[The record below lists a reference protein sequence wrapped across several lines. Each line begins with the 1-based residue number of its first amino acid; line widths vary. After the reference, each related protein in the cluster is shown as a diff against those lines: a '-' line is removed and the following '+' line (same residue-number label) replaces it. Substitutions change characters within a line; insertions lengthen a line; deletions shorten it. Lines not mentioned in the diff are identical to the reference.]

1 MEMILTLGFLVIFM
15 VILIFLSGWF
25 SGSET
30 ALTNLNS
37 SEVKKMK
44 RSGMKNS
51 EYVMK
56 LKQNMDKTLIT
67 ILIGNNIVNI
77 VLSSVAA
84 LIANQLFAEL
94 GVSIMIG
101 VITFLVI
108 IFGEITPKN
117 SAIFNSMEVANSNAR
132 IIYFLSVV
140 LTPLI
145 LLFRWISK
153 TIIKMKGGAG
163 SNENLLT
170 TDDDIKDLVILSE
183 EEGVIKPIEREII
196 HRVFK
201 FGDRKVKDAMVKM
214 ENVFC
219 LDDDIV
225 VEGVKSAVKN
235 CGFTRVPVM
244 GDDGKIIS
252 IIYSKDLI
260 LADDESIPSLM
271 RKPFV
276 VRDTDEVTEVF
287 DKMKK
292 NRVHL
297 AIVEDKKKNHIGIVT
312 LEDLLEELVGEL
324 HDEYYDK
331 KYSRYPLKDYS
342 RP

>member
-1 MEMILTLGFLVIFM
+1 MDTIFILGFLIVFM
-15 VILIFLSGWF
+15 VVLIFLSGWF

-37 SEVKKMK
+37 SEVKRMK
-44 RSGMKNS
+44 RSGMKNTDH
-51 EYVMK
+51 VMK
-56 LKQNMDKTLIT
+56 LKKNMDKTLIT

-77 VLSSVAA
+77 VLSSVTA
-84 LIANQLFAEL
+84 LIANQLFAEI

-117 SAIFNSMEVANSNAR
+117 SAIFNSMEVANRNAR
-132 IIYFLSVV
+132 AIYYLSII

-145 LLFRWISK
+145 ILFRWISK
-153 TIIKMKGGAG
+153 TIISLKGGRG
-163 SNENLLT
+163 SIENLLT
-170 TDDDIKDLVILSE
+170 TDDDIKDLVSLSE

-201 FGDRKVKDAMVKM
+201 FGDRKVRDAMVSM
-214 ENVFC
+214 DEIFC

-225 VEGVKSAVKN
+225 VEGVKNVVKSS
-235 CGFTRVPVM
+235 GFTRVPVM
-244 GDDGKIIS
+244 GDDGKIIGL
-252 IIYSKDLI
+252 IYSKDLV
-260 LADDESIPSLM
+260 LADDDSIPSLM
-271 RKPFV
+271 RKPFL
-276 VRDTDEVTEVF
+276 VRENEDLTAVF
-287 DKMKK
+287 DKMKR

-297 AIVEDKKKNHIGIVT
+297 AIVENSRGDHTGIVT

-324 HDEYYDK
+324 YDEYYEK
-331 KYSRYPLKDYS
+331 KYSKFPRKDDS
-342 RP
+342 